1 LPIELSS
8 AALGG
13 ALARLGEQDLEAPR
27 DVEGALEWMAG
38 REDPEAP
45 LLLRRYDL
53 QVFLWYQLPRKWL
66 IPLDDK
72 RRVAARLGRFL
83 DLVGGRAGDYAGICT
98 SEETMRLLSAWEEDD
113 PGAGPMLRNAL
124 DASGIEP
131 PDTDALEWSSV
142 MGLEEARLRDRVA
155 FELEQALDQ
164 GRLRRGE
171 RGFERRRADFVSDW
185 LLRPRAELDGR
196 AAIDLISEERLTR
209 WLERGSDE
217 RRAILAGVAPLLRE
231 LEPAEAPSAP
241 EPLTWLLDAAR
252 ERISLTQT
260 GALNRA
266 LVRASVERFPG
277 WWDGGLHGPPHREDD
292 VFSLCE
298 VHQLARRLRLLR
310 RRGRRLLL
318 TRRGEQLREDPQAL
332 FRGCARKLIASDGF
346 EAAAQE
352 LAAAVLLSRET
363 VDRDLLE
370 RELHAAIV
378 AEGWNAGG
386 ELPAVWEVARAAGG
400 LLRVT
405 EALGLVEYRYE
416 WDRETLTAERE
427 LRSTAAGREALRL
440 ALGSRALGPARWP

>member
-72 RRVAARLGRFL
+72 RMVAARLGRFL

-113 PGAGPMLRNAL
+113 PGAGSMLWNAL

-131 PDTDALEWSSV
+131 PDTDALEWGSV

-155 FELEQALDQ
+155 FELEQALEQ
-164 GRLRRGE
+164 GRLRPGE
-171 RGFERRRADFVSDW
+171 RGFKRRRADFVSDW

-196 AAIDLISEERLTR
+196 AAIDLISGERLTG
-209 WLERGSDE
+209 WLGRGSDE

-231 LEPAEAPSAP
+231 LEPAEAPGAP
-241 EPLTWLLDAAR
+241 EALTWLLDAAR
-252 ERISLTQT
+252 EGISLTQT

-266 LVRASVERFPG
+266 LVRASVERFPD
-277 WWDGGLHGPPHREDD
+277 WWDGELHGPPHREED

-332 FRGCARKLIASDGF
+332 FRVCARKLIAADGF

-386 ELPAVWEVARAAGG
+386 ELAAVWEVARAASG

-440 ALGSRALGPARWP
+440 ALGARALGRARWP

>member
-1 LPIELSS
+1 
-8 AALGG
+8 
-13 ALARLGEQDLEAPR
+13 
-27 DVEGALEWMAG
+27 
-38 REDPEAP
+38 
-45 LLLRRYDL
+45 
-53 QVFLWYQLPRKWL
+53 
-66 IPLDDK
+66 
-72 RRVAARLGRFL
+72 
-83 DLVGGRAGDYAGICT
+83 
-98 SEETMRLLSAWEEDD
+98 
-113 PGAGPMLRNAL
+113 
-124 DASGIEP
+124 
-131 PDTDALEWSSV
+131 

-209 WLERGSDE
+209 WLGRGSDE